1 VSLPAPN
8 LDDRRFQDL
17 VDEAKRM
24 VQRRWPEWTGW
35 TDHNVSDPGV
45 TLIETF
51 AFMVDQLLYRLNR
64 MPDRTYVKLLDLIGL
79 HLHPP
84 TAAVVPVT
92 FWLSGPQRESVVV
105 PIDTEVATERT
116 DTMEAVI
123 FHTTADLEIVSCT
136 LAAVG
141 SAPRGG
147 EFNELTEHFGTTDE
161 IPLFSP
167 KPEPGDAFYVGLS
180 KAAPSCVVAVR
191 LSGRV
196 EGYGIDPQH
205 PPRSW
210 EAWNGSDWVECD
222 ILRDETRGFNRA
234 GTVVLGLP
242 PDHAMSSVGRQR
254 AGWVRCVIIP
264 PSEGAPPYDASP
276 RVDRVEVFTVG
287 GVVEAIHSRRVLGES
302 LGTSDG
308 SVGQEFP
315 LQHAPVVLSP
325 DPEVVEE
332 IIPIAGAD
340 GTESDPIREWMRVDS
355 FAGRGP
361 DERVF
366 VLDPASGVVQFP
378 PAVRD
383 EDGTVR
389 AFGATPASGNE
400 LVIRAYRSGG
410 GRIGNVASGAIR
422 YLRSALP
429 GVNSV
434 ENRVGAGGGV
444 DAETIDEA
452 KLRGPLLVRTRDRAV
467 TAADFE
473 HLTREAAPEVARVMC
488 PEVSEPGTVRVL
500 IVPEV
505 SSGERTPGQIGFD
518 QLRPTRETLE
528 RIGEY
533 LEQRRVV
540 GVRVVVETPMYQGIT
555 VVATL
560 RARRNASPV
569 EVRERALAALYRYYH
584 PVIGGPEGGGWPFG
598 RPVQAGEVHAILQ
611 RVPGVDFV
619 EQSLLFAYTV
629 PNGPRDE
636 TERVRIDLPPTALV
650 FSFGHDVI
658 VEPTL

>member
-1 VSLPAPN
+1 MTLPAPN

-45 TLIETF
+45 TMIETF

-92 FWLSGPQRESVVV
+92 FWLSGPQKETVIV
-105 PIDTEVATERT
+105 PADTEVATERT

-123 FHTTADLEIVSCT
+123 FHTTQQLDIVSASM
-136 LAAVG
+136 AAVG
-141 SAPRGG
+141 SEPSGG
-147 EFNELTEHFGTTDE
+147 AFSALTEHLGTADE

-167 KPEPGDAFYVGLS
+167 RPQPGDAFYVGLT
-180 KAAPSCVVAVR
+180 AATPSCVVAIR
-191 LSGRV
+191 ISGRV
-196 EGYGIDPQH
+196 EGYGIDPSR
-205 PPRSW
+205 PPRVW
-210 EAWNGSDWVECD
+210 QAWNGSTWADCD
-222 ILRDETRGFNRA
+222 ILRDETRGFNRQ

-242 PDHAMSSVGRQR
+242 ADHAMSSIGRQR
-254 AGWVRCVIIP
+254 AGWVRCLIVEP
-264 PSEGAPPYDASP
+264 PTGVPAYDASP
-276 RVDRVEVFTVG
+276 KVSRVEAFTVG
-287 GVVEAIHSRRVLGES
+287 GVVEAIHSRRVVDEAIGVSE
-302 LGTSDG
+302 G
-308 SVGQEFP
+308 SVGQEFV
-315 LQHAPVVLSP
+315 LQHSPVVLAP
-325 DPEVVEE
+325 DPEVILETL
-332 IIPIAGAD
+332 PAAATD
-340 GTESDPIREWMRVDS
+340 GTEAEPTRSWTRVDS
-355 FAGRGP
+355 FAGHGP
-361 DERVF
+361 EDRVF
-366 VLDPASGVVQFP
+366 VIDPASGSVQFP
-378 PAVRD
+378 PAVRE

-389 AFGATPASGNE
+389 AFGAVPGSGNA
-400 LVIRAYRSGG
+400 LVIRTYRTGG
-410 GRIGNVASGAIR
+410 GRIGNVAAGAIR

-429 GVNSV
+429 GINGV
-434 ENRVGAGGGV
+434 ENRVGATGGV
-444 DAETIDEA
+444 DAESIDEA
-452 KLRGPLLVRTRDRAV
+452 KLRGPLMVRTRDRAV

-473 HLTREAAPEVARVMC
+473 HLTREAAPEVARVMV
-488 PEVSEPGTVRVL
+488 PDVSEPGTVRVL

-505 SSGERTPGQIGFD
+505 GSDEANPGQLRFD

-533 LEQRRVV
+533 LDQRRVV
-540 GVRVVVETPMYQGIT
+540 GVRVVVETPTFQGIT

-560 RARRNASPV
+560 RARRNAAPE
-569 EVRERALAALYRYYH
+569 EVRQRALAALYRYYH
-584 PVIGGPEGGGWPFG
+584 PVIGGSEGGGWPFG

-611 RVPGVDFV
+611 RVQGVDFV
-619 EQSLLFAYTV
+619 EQSLLFAYDV
-629 PNGPRDE
+629 AGGQRDE
-636 TERVRIDLPPTALV
+636 TERDRIDLPPTALV